1 MVSATTELSAIN
13 TMLSTIGEAPV
24 NTVSD
29 SGVVDAVIARQILQ
43 SVSRE
48 VQARGWHW
56 NTDKDFLLTP
66 SFPEKEIAL
75 SPTTLRIDT
84 VGPDEGIDVV
94 LRGTRLYDRRNH
106 TYQFD
111 NPITVDIVSML
122 EFDELPEIARQYI
135 AVRASRIFQERVV
148 GSETL
153 SSFSAKDE
161 VRLLNALR
169 DMEAETADYNILS
182 DNYSVARVL
191 DR

>member
-43 SVSRE
+43 TVSRE

-56 NTDKDFLLTP
+56 NIDKDFLLTP
-66 SFPEKEIAL
+66 SFPEKEIIL

-135 AVRASRIFQERVV
+135 AIRASRIFQERVV

-153 SSFSAKDE
+153 STFSAKDE
-161 VRLLNALR
+161 IRLLTALR

>member
-1 MVSATTELSAIN
+1 
-13 TMLSTIGEAPV
+13 
-24 NTVSD
+24 
-29 SGVVDAVIARQILQ
+29 VDAVIARQILET
-43 SVSRE
+43 VSRE

-56 NTDKDFLLTP
+56 NIDKDFLLTP
-66 SFPEKEIAL
+66 SFPEKEIIL

-135 AVRASRIFQERVV
+135 AIRASRIFQERVV

-153 SSFSAKDE
+153 STFSAKDE
-161 VRLLNALR
+161 IRLLTALR

>member
-43 SVSRE
+43 TVSRE

-56 NTDKDFLLTP
+56 NIDKDFLLTP
-66 SFPEKEIAL
+66 SFPEKEIIL

-135 AVRASRIFQERVV
+135 AIRASRIFQERVV

-153 SSFSAKDE
+153 STFSAKDE
-161 VRLLNALR
+161 IRLLTALR

-182 DNYSVARVL
+182 DSYSVARVL